1 MKHIQL
7 FEHFAENI
15 VEGVNFNGSVDADLA
30 IIGTYFTEDQSL
42 DDKEYEKLTLEAFK
56 KTKPFALTGNIKTDG
71 AKLIKYLVDAFKR
84 VGVELEENNAIV
96 YSPNFTNEIEI
107 PVAGTDGIFFQTYLD
122 YTELAANGS
131 NFTLSGDFASEGEGS
146 LDFFV
151 DDIGNNGAIVKSAT
165 GFKKYLETLNSEK
178 Q

>member
-15 VEGVNFNGSVDADLA
+15 VEGVNFNGSIDADLA
-30 IIGTYFTEDQSL
+30 TIGTYFSDDHSL
-42 DDKEYEKLTLEAFK
+42 DDKEYEKLALEAFK
-56 KTKPFALTGNIKTDG
+56 KVKPFPLTGKIKTDG
-71 AKLIKYLVDAFKR
+71 TKLIKYLVDAFKR
-84 VGVELEENNAIV
+84 AGVELEENNAIV

-122 YTELAANGS
+122 YQELAASGS
-131 NFTLSGDFASEGEGS
+131 NFTLSGDFASEDEGS

-151 DDIGNNGAIVKSAT
+151 DDLGNNGAIVKSAA
-165 GFKKYLETLNSEK
+165 GFKIYLETLNSEK
-178 Q
+178 